1 MEIPNGHPNNGRRED
16 NGVESII
23 ANFSRSSFAHIKHL
37 GGGPNKENHGGRSH
51 NNKFN
56 GVFGSKKIDSDM
68 WELPADKLVDQFK
81 GTAFGDSGACGMH
94 LEEYGDIEVQ
104 AEGAELELAKQSKES
119 VLDQ

>member
-1 MEIPNGHPNNGRRED
+1 MESTIVNL
-16 NGVESII
+16 
-23 ANFSRSSFAHIKHL
+23 SRSSFAHIKHL

-68 WELPADKLVDQFK
+68 WELPANKPVDQFE
-81 GTAFGDSGACGMH
+81 GTTFGDFGACGMH

-104 AEGAELELAKQSKES
+104 AEGAELELAEQSKES
-119 VLDQ
+119 VPGQ